1 MMGFPWAKV
10 LPLVGRSFLGVL
22 ASPFFW
28 LVVVLIWLQYQ
39 KIQKNKELLFGVRA
53 SVLPVV
59 AAAVGCGVLGGLVG
73 SLLMVFFGVSISGL
87 GIGYLWLLAIFLMLI
102 NPRFLCFSYAGG
114 ILALFSLITGHPKV
128 DIPSLMAL
136 VAILH
141 LVESVLI
148 LLSGHIDPLP
158 VYVRNYFGQVVG
170 GFNLQKFWP
179 IPLALMA
186 TFVSLPPEV
195 SEDIIRMPD
204 WWPLIRPWGEWGSGE
219 VIYGIIP
226 VVAALGYGEVALTR
240 LPRQKSKHSALN
252 LSVFSLILLGLAVIA
267 SHYPQLAVLPALFS
281 PLGHEAVIYIGRNSE
296 LKGASRFV
304 APSRGVMVLEV
315 IKGSP
320 ADRVGLRSGDVILT
334 IDHLSVNS
342 RVELAQ
348 VLALA
353 GSSFELEYISED
365 NHLVRVQV
373 YRRSGEP
380 LGVIPVPD
388 PGDPAN
394 VDYASGSLLKKVW
407 QRLRK

>member
-1 MMGFPWAKV
+1 MGFPWAKV

-22 ASPFFW
+22 TSPFFW
-28 LVVVLIWLQYQ
+28 LVVILIWLQYQ
-39 KIQKNKELLFGVRA
+39 KMQKSKEALFGVRHP
-53 SVLPVV
+53 VFPVV
-59 AAAVGCGVLGGLVG
+59 AAAIGYGIIGGLVG

-128 DIPSLMAL
+128 DIPSLMGL

-148 LLSGHIDPLP
+148 LISGHIDPLP

-179 IPLALMA
+179 IPLAVMA
-186 TFVSLPPEV
+186 TFVNLPPEAGG
-195 SEDIIRMPD
+195 EIIRMPD
-204 WWPLIRPWGEWGSGE
+204 WWPLIRPWGEWGSAE
-219 VIYGIIP
+219 VIYGIFP

-240 LPRQKSKHSALN
+240 LPREKTRHSALN
-252 LSVFSLILLGLAVIA
+252 LSVFSLILLGLAVVA
-267 SHYPQLAVLPALFS
+267 SHFPQLAVLPALFS

-296 LKGASRFV
+296 LKGPSRFV
-304 APSRGVMVLEV
+304 APGRGVMVLDV
-315 IKGSP
+315 IRGSP
-320 ADRVGLRSGDVILT
+320 ADRVRLRPGDVILS
-334 IDHLSVNS
+334 IDHFSVNS

-353 GSSFELEYISED
+353 GSSFELEYVSGQT
-365 NHLVRVQV
+365 HLVRLQV

-394 VDYASGSLLKKVW
+394 VDYASGSLLKKLW
-407 QRLRK
+407 QRIRR